1 MPPLVLESALVC
13 LVIGV
18 GVMVTRAVK
27 RRKQFH
33 RNASDVILPTLQA
46 DTQMSGVVTRYF
58 RDTLQGAMLVEIAVG
73 QSKFIFCP
81 VDSVDSGD
89 NAESNAYKSGDTVQ
103 IALYGLAT
111 LMPGGFE
118 EASVRGMVSDTPA
131 EELTPDRMVMTPA
144 GQFPN
149 DYWVVGKVYSSRED
163 EWEEDMPLTV
173 YRIKTQ
179 RKGGEE
185 FILEMA
191 VPRESAL
198 TNILPCNVHGSVR
211 LFGYRIAL
219 SLQ

>member
-1 MPPLVLESALVC
+1 MPPLVLESVLVC
-13 LVIGV
+13 LVVGV
-18 GVMVTRAVK
+18 GIMVVRAVK

-33 RNASDVILPTLQA
+33 KNASDVILPTLQA
-46 DTQMSGVVTRYF
+46 DTQMSGSVVRYF
-58 RDTLQGAMLVEIAVG
+58 RDTLQGAMLVEMTVG

-81 VDSVDSGD
+81 VDGGD
-89 NAESNAYKSGDTVQ
+89 GTNNAEYKTGETVQ

-111 LMPGGFE
+111 LVAGGFE
-118 EASVRGMVSDTPA
+118 EATVRSMVSDTPQ

-163 EWEEDMPLTV
+163 QWEEDMPLTV
-173 YRIKTQ
+173 YRVKTQ

-191 VPRESAL
+191 VPREDAL
-198 TNILPCNVHGSVR
+198 TNTLPYNVHGSVR
-211 LFGYRIAL
+211 LFGYRVI
-219 SLQ
+219 

>member
-1 MPPLVLESALVC
+1 MPPLVLESALIC

-33 RNASDVILPTLQA
+33 QNAADVILPTLQA
-46 DTQMSGVVTRYF
+46 DTQMSGTVTRYF
-58 RDTLQGAMLVEIAVG
+58 RDTLQGAMLVEISVG

-81 VDSVDSGD
+81 VDNAGD
-89 NAESNAYKSGDTVQ
+89 NAYKSGEVVQ
-103 IALYGLAT
+103 VALYGLAT

-118 EASVRGMVSDTPA
+118 EASVRSMVSDTPA

-163 EWEEDMPLTV
+163 QWEEDMPLTV
-173 YRIKTQ
+173 YRVKTQ

-191 VPRESAL
+191 VPRENAL
-198 TNILPCNVHGSVR
+198 TNALPCNVHGSVR
-211 LFGYRIAL
+211 LFGYRVTAK
-219 SLQ
+219 